1 MRLSPW
7 ELWHG
12 RKWRNKEKMRKTK
25 LLMTLLMLLATSG
38 CLSVKLNGFQEI
50 AERNPVGLENA
61 VETDEGA
68 EFIRQLGKYINQLEQ
83 QIEAG
88 K

>member
-1 MRLSPW
+1 M
-7 ELWHG
+7 
-12 RKWRNKEKMRKTK
+12 KWWI
-25 LLMTLLMLLATSG
+25 LLLLLPVSAG
-38 CLSVKLNGFQEI
+38 CVSVRLNGFQEI

-88 K
+88 Q

>member
-1 MRLSPW
+1 M
-7 ELWHG
+7 
-12 RKWRNKEKMRKTK
+12 KWWI
-25 LLMTLLMLLATSG
+25 LLLLLLVSAG
-38 CLSVKLNGFQEI
+38 CVSVRLNGFQEI

-88 K
+88 Q

>member
-1 MRLSPW
+1 V
-7 ELWHG
+7 
-12 RKWRNKEKMRKTK
+12 
-25 LLMTLLMLLATSG
+25 
-38 CLSVKLNGFQEI
+38 SVRLNGFQEI

-88 K
+88 Q

>member
-7 ELWHG
+7 GLWHG

-38 CLSVKLNGFQEI
+38 CLSGFQEI
-50 AERNPVGLENA
+50 AERNPAGLENA

>member
-1 MRLSPW
+1 
-7 ELWHG
+7 
-12 RKWRNKEKMRKTK
+12 
-25 LLMTLLMLLATSG
+25 
-38 CLSVKLNGFQEI
+38 
-50 AERNPVGLENA
+50 VGLENA